1 MLGSRFWRS
10 PLEWWWSSLPL
21 RVTSSVFAA
30 SVVVLVL
37 GGLLLMQ
44 QATAGVLN
52 GKRESAANE
61 ARQAVNTAQA
71 QLNATDLSGEVNV
84 DKLLYD
90 LAFGFANR
98 SGGNQQYQVIIL
110 ARGQTITAGGA
121 TADSIPATL
130 RSQVEAGTDLL
141 IAPTQVVYDDD
152 RPAVAGLAA
161 GSALTLPGT
170 GRYYIYL
177 VFPLTQE
184 VSTLAVLQTAVVSTG
199 AVLLL
204 MLTFIAALVARQVVV
219 PVRDARRAAENLASG
234 NLHDRMLVRGQDDL
248 ARLAT
253 SMNDMAAEMEKQITT
268 LSELSQVQQRFVS
281 DVSHEL
287 RTPLT
292 TVRMAAEVLHDA
304 REEFD
309 PVAARS
315 AELLQT
321 ELDRFEVLLND
332 LLEISRFD
340 AGAVVLVPVRTD
352 LRGIVDRVVEAQ
364 EPLARSYGVRVG
376 VHAEGDTTAEV
387 DARRIERILRNLM
400 TNAIEHS
407 EGRPV
412 DVLLAGDEQAVAV
425 AVRDH
430 GVGFEASQAKQ
441 VFLRFWR
448 ADPAR
453 ARTVGGTG
461 LGLAISMEDANLH
474 SGWLTAWGRPGLGAQ
489 FRLTLPR
496 RAGDVLQTSPLPMAP
511 RDLPLLP
518 VPGSDDEAA
527 AAEQVSFDGPTSV
540 TALAGSGWQPR
551 GTLLAAKTC
560 TAALLDC
567 FACSLLPW
575 RSSKG
580 SGREWH
586 IAGVLC
592 SAATLKCGAATTT
605 AWDSS

>member
-1 MLGSRFWRS
+1 M
-10 PLEWWWSSLPL
+10 
-21 RVTSSVFAA
+21 T
-30 SVVVLVL
+30 
-37 GGLLLMQ
+37 
-44 QATAGVLN
+44 
-52 GKRESAANE
+52 
-61 ARQAVNTAQA
+61 
-71 QLNATDLSGEVNV
+71 
-84 DKLLYD
+84 
-90 LAFGFANR
+90 
-98 SGGNQQYQVIIL
+98 
-110 ARGQTITAGGA
+110 
-121 TADSIPATL
+121 
-130 RSQVEAGTDLL
+130 
-141 IAPTQVVYDDD
+141 PTEVVYADG
-152 RPAVAGLAA
+152 RPPVAGLAA
-161 GSALTLPGT
+161 GSTLTLPGT
-170 GRYYIYL
+170 GRYAIFL

-184 VSTLAVLQTAVVSTG
+184 VNTLAVLRYAVVSTG
-199 AVLLL
+199 AVLVL

-234 NLHDRMLVRGQDDL
+234 NLHDRMRVRGQDDL

-309 PVAARS
+309 AVSARS

-321 ELDRFEVLLND
+321 ELDRFESLLND

-340 AGAVVLVPVRTD
+340 AGAAVLTAVPTD

-364 EPLARSYGVRVG
+364 DALVRAYGVTITVSTD
-376 VHAEGDTTAEV
+376 GDTTAEV
-387 DARRIERILRNLM
+387 DARRIERILRNLLV
-400 TNAIEHS
+400 NAVEHS

-412 DVLLAGDEQAVAV
+412 DVLLAGGDDAVAV

-474 SGWLTAWGRPGLGAQ
+474 GGWLTAWGRPGMGAQ
-489 FRLTLPR
+489 FRLTVPR
-496 RAGDVLQTSPLPMAP
+496 RAGDVLTTSPLPMTP
-511 RDLPLLP
+511 RDLPLIP
-518 VPGSDDEAA
+518 VPEPDPELLGEEPHTEDLHAVAVLATGGRRPARGS
-527 AAEQVSFDGPTSV
+527 S
-540 TALAGSGWQPR
+540 
-551 GTLLAAKTC
+551 
-560 TAALLDC
+560 
-567 FACSLLPW
+567 
-575 RSSKG
+575 
-580 SGREWH
+580 
-586 IAGVLC
+586 
-592 SAATLKCGAATTT
+592 
-605 AWDSS
+605 

>member
-1 MLGSRFWRS
+1 MLGSAPSGPAALGSGLPGRSTPGSRGSRVLTRLRPVATSRWWRR
-10 PLEWWWSSLPL
+10 PVDWWSRSLPL
-21 RVTSSVFAA
+21 RVTSTVFVA

-37 GGLLLMQ
+37 GGFLLMQ

-52 GKRESAANE
+52 GKRDSAGNE
-61 ARQAVNTAQA
+61 ARQAVNAAQA

-90 LAFGFANR
+90 LANGLANR
-98 SGGNQQYQVIIL
+98 SGGNEQYQVIIS
-110 ARGQTITAGGA
+110 ARGQTITAGDA
-121 TADSIPATL
+121 TADSIPPGL
-130 RSQVEAGTDLL
+130 RTQVESSPDLL
-141 IAPTQVVYDDD
+141 MTPTQVVYDDE
-152 RPAVAGLAA
+152 RPPVAGLAA

-170 GRYYIYL
+170 GRYAIFL
-177 VFPLTQE
+177 IFPLTQE
-184 VSTLAVLQTAVVSTG
+184 VGTLEVLRYAVVSTG
-199 AVLLL
+199 AVLVL

-234 NLHDRMLVRGQDDL
+234 NLHDRMRVRGQDDL

-292 TVRMAAEVLHDA
+292 TVRMAAEVLYDT
-304 REEFD
+304 RDDFD
-309 PVAARS
+309 PVSARS

-321 ELDRFEVLLND
+321 ELDRFESLLND

-340 AGAVVLVPVRTD
+340 AGAVELTAAPVD
-352 LRGIVDRVVEAQ
+352 LRSIVDRVLEAQ
-364 EPLARSYGVRVG
+364 EALITAYGVPVRV
-376 VHAEGDTTAEV
+376 HTTGDTTAEV
-387 DARRIERILRNLM
+387 DPRRIERILRNLM

-412 DVLLAGDEQAVAV
+412 DVLLAGDDDAVAV

-474 SGWLTAWGRPGLGAQ
+474 GGWLTAWGRPGLGAQ
-489 FRLTLPR
+489 FRLTVPR
-496 RAGDVLQTSPLPMAP
+496 HAGGLLETSPLPMAP
-511 RDLPLLP
+511 RDLPLVA
-518 VPGSDDEAA
+518 VPPLEDETQDPLHGDDRADDA
-527 AAEQVSFDGPTSV
+527 
-540 TALAGSGWQPR
+540 TALAAGGWPQ
-551 GTLLAAKTC
+551 G
-560 TAALLDC
+560 
-567 FACSLLPW
+567 
-575 RSSKG
+575 RSRS
-580 SGREWH
+580 
-586 IAGVLC
+586 
-592 SAATLKCGAATTT
+592 
-605 AWDSS
+605 

>member
-1 MLGSRFWRS
+1 VASVTRPAIPSAPDVALGAASTGPGAASGRSGRSARLLARLRPVLSPHRWRR
-10 PLEWWWSSLPL
+10 LLGWWSRSLPL
-21 RVTSSVFAA
+21 RVTSTVFVA

-37 GGLLLMQ
+37 GGFLLMQ
-44 QATAGVLN
+44 QATLGVLS
-52 GKRESAANE
+52 GKRESAGNE
-61 ARQAVNTAQA
+61 ARQAVDAAQA

-84 DKLLYD
+84 DKLLID
-90 LAFGFANR
+90 LAKGFANR
-98 SGGNQQYQVIIL
+98 SGGSEQYQVIIS
-110 ARGQTITAGGA
+110 ARGQTITSGDA
-121 TADSIPATL
+121 TADSIPAVL
-130 RSQVEAGTDLL
+130 RTQVESSPDLL
-141 IAPTQVVYDDD
+141 MTPTRIVYDDD
-152 RPAVAGLAA
+152 RAPVAGLAA

-170 GRYYIYL
+170 GRYAIFL

-184 VSTLAVLQTAVVSTG
+184 VNTLEVLRYAVVSTG
-199 AVLLL
+199 AVLVL

-234 NLHDRMLVRGQDDL
+234 NLHDRMRVRGQDDL

-304 REEFD
+304 RHDFD
-309 PVAARS
+309 PVSARS

-321 ELDRFEVLLND
+321 ELDRFESLLND

-340 AGAVVLVPVRTD
+340 AGAVELTAATID
-352 LRGIVDRVVEAQ
+352 LRSVVDRVLDAQ
-364 EPLARSYGVRVG
+364 GALIRAYGVTVS
-376 VHAEGDTTAEV
+376 VHTTGDTTAEV
-387 DARRIERILRNLM
+387 DPRRIERILRNLM

-412 DVLLAGDEQAVAV
+412 DVLLAGGDDAVAV

-430 GVGFEASQAKQ
+430 GIGFEASQAKQ

-474 SGWLTAWGRPGLGAQ
+474 GGWLTAWGRPGLGAQ
-489 FRLTLPR
+489 FRLTVPR
-496 RAGDVLQTSPLPMAP
+496 RAGDVLETSPLPMAP
-511 RDLPLLP
+511 RDLPLIAVHPPDPEML
-518 VPGSDDEAA
+518 G
-527 AAEQVSFDGPTSV
+527 EQVRVDGPPSGGLGVLTS
-540 TALAGSGWQPR
+540 GGRQ
-551 GTLLAAKTC
+551 
-560 TAALLDC
+560 
-567 FACSLLPW
+567 
-575 RSSKG
+575 
-580 SGREWH
+580 SGR
-586 IAGVLC
+586 
-592 SAATLKCGAATTT
+592 GA
-605 AWDSS
+605 S

>member
-1 MLGSRFWRS
+1 MHGWRR
-10 PLEWWWSSLPL
+10 PLDWWSRSLPL
-21 RVTSSVFAA
+21 RVTSTVFVA

-37 GGLLLMQ
+37 GGFLLMQ
-44 QATAGVLN
+44 QATLGVLS
-52 GKRESAANE
+52 GKRESAGNE
-61 ARQAVNTAQA
+61 ARQAVNAAQA

-98 SGGNQQYQVIIL
+98 SGGSEQYQVIIS
-110 ARGQTITAGGA
+110 ARGQTIKAGDA
-121 TADSIPATL
+121 TAESIPADL
-130 RSQVEAGTDLL
+130 RSQVDASPDLL
-141 IAPTQVVYDDD
+141 MAPTEVVYDDG
-152 RPAVAGLAA
+152 RPPVAGLVA

-170 GRYYIYL
+170 GRYAIFL
-177 VFPLTQE
+177 IFPLTQE
-184 VSTLAVLQTAVVSTG
+184 VNTLAVLRYAVVSTG
-199 AVLLL
+199 AVLVI

-234 NLHDRMLVRGQDDL
+234 NLHDRMRVRGQDDL

-253 SMNDMAAEMEKQITT
+253 SMNDMATEMERQITT
-268 LSELSQVQQRFVS
+268 LSALSQVQQRFVS

-304 REEFD
+304 RDDFD
-309 PVAARS
+309 PVSARS

-321 ELDRFEVLLND
+321 ELDRFESLLND

-340 AGAVVLVPVRTD
+340 AGAAELSAATID
-352 LRGIVDRVVEAQ
+352 LRSVVDRVLDAQ
-364 EPLARSYGVRVG
+364 EALIRAYGVTVRV
-376 VHAEGDTTAEV
+376 HTAGDTTAEV
-387 DARRIERILRNLM
+387 DPRRIERILRNLM

-412 DVLLAGDEQAVAV
+412 DVLLAGDDDAVAV

-430 GVGFEASQAKQ
+430 GIGFEASQAKQ

-474 SGWLTAWGRPGLGAQ
+474 GGWLTAWGRPGLGAQ
-489 FRLTLPR
+489 FRLTVPR
-496 RAGDVLQTSPLPMAP
+496 RAGDVLETSPLPMAP
-511 RDLPLLP
+511 RDLPLLAVRTP
-518 VPGSDDEAA
+518 EEETLHLHPDGRSDGGITVLA
-527 AAEQVSFDGPTSV
+527 SGGWPT
-540 TALAGSGWQPR
+540 AR
-551 GTLLAAKTC
+551 G
-560 TAALLDC
+560 
-567 FACSLLPW
+567 
-575 RSSKG
+575 RS
-580 SGREWH
+580 
-586 IAGVLC
+586 
-592 SAATLKCGAATTT
+592 
-605 AWDSS
+605 

>member
-1 MLGSRFWRS
+1 VDWWRR
-10 PLEWWWSSLPL
+10 PLDWWSRSLPL
-21 RVTSSVFAA
+21 RVTSTVFVA

-37 GGLLLMQ
+37 GGFLLMQ

-52 GKRESAANE
+52 GKRESAGNE
-61 ARQAVNTAQA
+61 ARQAVNAAQA

-90 LAFGFANR
+90 LASGFANR
-98 SGGNQQYQVIIL
+98 SGGNEQYQVIL
-110 ARGQTITAGGA
+110 SARGQTIIAGDA
-121 TADSIPATL
+121 TADSIPAEL
-130 RSQVEAGTDLL
+130 RTQVEAGTDLL
-141 IAPTQVVYDDD
+141 MTPTEVVYDDQ
-152 RPAVAGLAA
+152 RPPVAGLVA

-170 GRYYIYL
+170 GRYAIFL

-184 VSTLAVLQTAVVSTG
+184 VNTLLVLRYAVISTG
-199 AVLLL
+199 AVLVI
-204 MLTFIAALVARQVVV
+204 MLTFIAALVARQVVI

-234 NLHDRMLVRGQDDL
+234 NLHDRMRVRGQDDL

-304 REEFD
+304 RDDFD
-309 PVAARS
+309 PVSARS

-321 ELDRFEVLLND
+321 ELDRFESLLND

-340 AGAVVLVPVRTD
+340 AGAVDLSASTVD
-352 LRGIVDRVVEAQ
+352 LRSIVDRVLEAQ
-364 EPLARSYGVRVG
+364 EPLIRAYGVTVN
-376 VHAEGDTTAEV
+376 VHTTGDTTAEV
-387 DARRIERILRNLM
+387 DPRRIERILRNLM
-400 TNAIEHS
+400 TNAVEHS

-412 DVLLAGDEQAVAV
+412 DVLVAGDEAAVAV

-430 GVGFEASQAKQ
+430 GIGFEASQAKQ

-474 SGWLTAWGRPGLGAQ
+474 GGWLTAWGRPGLGAQ
-489 FRLTLPR
+489 FRLTVPR
-496 RAGDVLQTSPLPMAP
+496 QAGGVLETSPLPMAP
-511 RDLPLLP
+511 RDLPLLA
-518 VPGSDDEAA
+518 VPTSDDDLP
-527 AAEQVSFDGPTSV
+527 AEPAH
-540 TALAGSGWQPR
+540 TAVLPDGSG
-551 GTLLAAKTC
+551 
-560 TAALLDC
+560 
-567 FACSLLPW
+567 
-575 RSSKG
+575 
-580 SGREWH
+580 
-586 IAGVLC
+586 GVL
-592 SAATLKCGAATTT
+592 TTGGWT
-605 AWDSS
+605 PGRSRT

>member
-1 MLGSRFWRS
+1 MASVTRPASPSAPEGRAAGLAALARRTVTTRWWRA
-10 PLEWWWSSLPL
+10 PLEWWSSSLPL
-21 RVTSSVFAA
+21 RVTSTVFLA

-44 QATAGVLN
+44 QATAGVLS
-52 GKRESAANE
+52 GKRESASNE
-61 ARQAVNTAQA
+61 ARQAVSLAQG

-84 DKLLYD
+84 DKILYD

-98 SGGNQQYQVIIL
+98 SGGSQYQVIIL
-110 ARGQTITAGGA
+110 ARGQTITAGDA
-121 TADSIPATL
+121 TADSIPNSL
-130 RSQVEAGTDLL
+130 RAQVENSPDLF
-141 IAPTQVVYDDD
+141 ITSTQVVYDDD
-152 RPAVAGLAA
+152 RPPVAGLAA

-170 GRYYIYL
+170 GRYGIYL
-177 VFPLTQE
+177 IFPLTQE

-199 AVLLL
+199 AVLVL
-204 MLTFIAALVARQVVV
+204 MLTLIAALVARQVVV

-234 NLHDRMLVRGQDDL
+234 NLHDRMRVRGQDDL

-340 AGAVVLVPVRTD
+340 AGAVVLTPVRTD
-352 LRGIVDRVVEAQ
+352 LRGVVERVVEAQ
-364 EPLARSYGVRVG
+364 EPLARAYGVPVTA
-376 VHAEGDTTAEV
+376 HAEGDTTAEV
-387 DARRIERILRNLM
+387 DARRIERIVRNLM

-412 DVLLAGDEQAVAV
+412 DVLLAGDDEAVAV

-474 SGWLTAWGRPGLGAQ
+474 GGWLTARGRPGLGAQ
-489 FRLTLPR
+489 FRLTVPR

-518 VPGSDDEAA
+518 VPTDDDETRVE
-527 AAEQVSFDGPTSV
+527 EQVPLDGPPSV
-540 TALAGSGWQPR
+540 GALAGTGWQPGR
-551 GTLLAAKTC
+551 GPA
-560 TAALLDC
+560 
-567 FACSLLPW
+567 
-575 RSSKG
+575 
-580 SGREWH
+580 
-586 IAGVLC
+586 
-592 SAATLKCGAATTT
+592 
-605 AWDSS
+605 

>member
-1 MLGSRFWRS
+1 MPAGLGSVGETLQGGPGTQLAGRLRAVARRGWWRS
-10 PLEWWWSSLPL
+10 PLGLWSRSLPL
-21 RVTSSVFAA
+21 RVTSTVFLA

-44 QATAGVLN
+44 QATSGVLN

-90 LAFGFANR
+90 LAYGFAGR
-98 SGGNQQYQVIIL
+98 SGGSEQYQVIIL
-110 ARGQTITAGGA
+110 ARGQTITAGSA
-121 TADSIPATL
+121 TSDSIPTAL
-130 RSQVEAGTDLL
+130 RAQVDAGSSDLL
-141 IAPTQVVYDDD
+141 ITPTQVFYDDG
-152 RPAVAGLAA
+152 RPPVAGLAA
-161 GSALTLPGT
+161 GSGLTLPGT
-170 GRYYIYL
+170 GRYAIYL

-199 AVLLL
+199 AVLVL
-204 MLTFIAALVARQVVV
+204 MLTLIAALVARQVVT
-219 PVRDARRAAENLASG
+219 PVREAARAAENLASG
-234 NLHDRMLVRGQDDL
+234 NLHDRMRVRGQDDVAL
-248 ARLAT
+248 LAT
-253 SMNDMAAEMEKQITT
+253 SMNNMAAEMEKQITT

-304 REEFD
+304 RDDFD
-309 PVAARS
+309 PIAARS

-321 ELDRFEVLLND
+321 ELDRFELLLND

-340 AGAVVLVPVRTD
+340 AGAATLTPVRTD
-352 LRGIVDRVVEAQ
+352 LRSIVERVVDAQ
-364 EPLARSYGVRVG
+364 EPLARAYAVRVG
-376 VHAEGDTTAEV
+376 IHAEGDTTAEV
-387 DARRIERILRNLM
+387 DVRRIERILRNLM

-412 DVLLAGDEQAVAV
+412 DVLLAGDEEAVAV

-474 SGWLTAWGRPGLGAQ
+474 GGWLTAWGRPGLGAQ
-489 FRLTLPR
+489 FRLTVPR
-496 RAGDVLQTSPLPMAP
+496 QAGGVLQTSPLPMAP
-511 RDLPLLP
+511 RDLPLVP
-518 VPGSDDEAA
+518 VPVLEDE
-527 AAEQVSFDGPTSV
+527 EPVEDQVPLDGPSSV
-540 TALAGSGWQPR
+540 GALAGTGWQPGR
-551 GTLLAAKTC
+551 GP
-560 TAALLDC
+560 
-567 FACSLLPW
+567 S
-575 RSSKG
+575 
-580 SGREWH
+580 
-586 IAGVLC
+586 
-592 SAATLKCGAATTT
+592 
-605 AWDSS
+605 

>member
-1 MLGSRFWRS
+1 MASVTRPATPSAPEARPVGTGPDASRTGSLEVRRVLARLRPLTTARWWRRLLG
-10 PLEWWWSSLPL
+10 WWSRSLPL
-21 RVTSSVFAA
+21 RVTSTIFVA

-37 GGLLLMQ
+37 GGFLLMQ
-44 QATAGVLN
+44 QATLGVLS
-52 GKRESAANE
+52 GKRESAGNE
-61 ARQAVNTAQA
+61 ARQAINGAQA

-90 LAFGFANR
+90 LAYGFGTR
-98 SGGNQQYQVIIL
+98 SGGDEQYQVIIS
-110 ARGQTITAGGA
+110 ARGQTITAGDA
-121 TADSIPATL
+121 TADSIPASLRTL
-130 RSQVEAGTDLL
+130 VEQGSDLL
-141 IAPTQVVYDDD
+141 MTPTQVVYDDG
-152 RPAVAGLAA
+152 RPSVAGLVA

-170 GRYYIYL
+170 GRYAIFL

-184 VSTLAVLQTAVVSTG
+184 VNTLEVLRYAVVSTG
-199 AVLLL
+199 AVLVL
-204 MLTFIAALVARQVVV
+204 MLTFITALVARQVVV

-234 NLHDRMLVRGQDDL
+234 NLHDRMRVRGQDDL

-304 REEFD
+304 RADFD
-309 PVAARS
+309 PVSARS

-321 ELDRFEVLLND
+321 ELDRFESLLND

-340 AGAVVLVPVRTD
+340 AGAVDLTAASID
-352 LRGIVDRVVEAQ
+352 LRSIVDRVVEAQ
-364 EPLARSYGVRVG
+364 QALIRAYGVKVT
-376 VHAEGDTTAEV
+376 VHTTGDTTAEV
-387 DARRIERILRNLM
+387 DPRRIERIVRNLM

-412 DVLLAGDEQAVAV
+412 DVLLAGDEDAVAV

-474 SGWLTAWGRPGLGAQ
+474 GGWLTAWGRPGLGAQ
-489 FRLTLPR
+489 FRLTVPR
-496 RAGDVLQTSPLPMAP
+496 RAGGLLETSPLPMAP
-511 RDLPLLP
+511 RDLPLLAVRSPEDEPP
-518 VPGSDDEAA
+518 VEPVHVG
-527 AAEQVSFDGPTSV
+527 GPTD
-540 TALAGSGWQPR
+540 
-551 GTLLAAKTC
+551 GTSAVLTGVGR
-560 TAALLDC
+560 
-567 FACSLLPW
+567 PPG
-575 RSSKG
+575 RS
-580 SGREWH
+580 R
-586 IAGVLC
+586 A
-592 SAATLKCGAATTT
+592 
-605 AWDSS
+605 

>member
-1 MLGSRFWRS
+1 MLARLRPVATSHFWRR
-10 PLEWWWSSLPL
+10 PLDWWSRSLPL
-21 RVTSSVFAA
+21 RVTSTVFLA

-37 GGLLLMQ
+37 GGFLLMQ

-52 GKRESAANE
+52 GKQDSAANE
-61 ARQAVNTAQA
+61 ARQAVNSAQA

-84 DKLLYD
+84 DKLLLD
-90 LAFGFANR
+90 LVKGFATR
-98 SGGNQQYQVIIL
+98 SGGGEQYQVIVS
-110 ARGQTITAGGA
+110 ARGRTLTSGDVTAE
-121 TADSIPATL
+121 SIPAEL
-130 RSQVEAGTDLL
+130 RTQVEASPDLL
-141 IAPTQVVYDDD
+141 MTPTEVVYDDG
-152 RPAVAGLAA
+152 RPPVAGLAA

-170 GRYYIYL
+170 GRYAIFL

-184 VSTLAVLQTAVVSTG
+184 VSTLEVLRYAVVSTG
-199 AVLLL
+199 AVLVI

-234 NLHDRMLVRGQDDL
+234 NLHDRMRVRGQDDL

-304 REEFD
+304 RDDFD
-309 PVAARS
+309 PVSARS
-315 AELLQT
+315 AELLQN
-321 ELDRFEVLLND
+321 ELDRFESLLND

-340 AGAVVLVPVRTD
+340 AGAVELTAAPID
-352 LRGIVDRVVEAQ
+352 LRSVIDRVLEAQ
-364 EPLARSYGVRVG
+364 EALIRAYGVTVT
-376 VHAEGDTTAEV
+376 VHTTGDTTAEV
-387 DARRIERILRNLM
+387 DPRRIERILRNLM

-412 DVLLAGDEQAVAV
+412 DVLLAGDDAAVAA

-430 GVGFEASQAKQ
+430 GIGFEANQAKQ

-474 SGWLTAWGRPGLGAQ
+474 GGWLTAWGRPGLGAQ
-489 FRLTLPR
+489 FRLTVPR
-496 RAGDVLQTSPLPMAP
+496 RAGGVLETSPLPMVP
-511 RDLPLLP
+511 RDLPVPPLP
-518 VPGSDDEAA
+518 SADDEPPEEIPI
-527 AAEQVSFDGPTSV
+527 AEGALQVGSEV
-540 TALAGSGWQPR
+540 LAGGGHPL
-551 GTLLAAKTC
+551 G
-560 TAALLDC
+560 
-567 FACSLLPW
+567 
-575 RSSKG
+575 RSP
-580 SGREWH
+580 
-586 IAGVLC
+586 L
-592 SAATLKCGAATTT
+592 
-605 AWDSS
+605 

>member
-1 MLGSRFWRS
+1 VASVTRPANPSAPDAELLDPDGRAGEPGRARTLLRRVVASRFWRS
-10 PLEWWWSSLPL
+10 PVDWWSRSLPL
-21 RVTSSVFAA
+21 RVTSTVFVA

-37 GGLLLMQ
+37 GGFLLMQ
-44 QATAGVLN
+44 QATAGVLD
-52 GKRESAANE
+52 GKRESAVNE
-61 ARQAVNTAQA
+61 ARQAVNAAQA
-71 QLNATDLSGEVNV
+71 SLNATDQSGEVNV

-90 LAFGFANR
+90 LAFGFAGR
-98 SGGNQQYQVIIL
+98 SGGGEQYQVIIS
-110 ARGQTITAGGA
+110 ARGQTITAGDA
-121 TADSIPATL
+121 TAESIPATL
-130 RSQVEAGTDLL
+130 RAQVEATPDLL
-141 IAPTQVVYDDD
+141 ITPTRVVYDDG
-152 RPAVAGLAA
+152 RPSVAGLAA

-170 GRYYIYL
+170 GRYAIYL
-177 VFPLTQE
+177 IFPLTQE

-199 AVLLL
+199 AVLVL

-234 NLHDRMLVRGQDDL
+234 NLHDRMRVRGQDDL

-321 ELDRFEVLLND
+321 ELDRFELLLND

-340 AGAVVLVPVRTD
+340 AGAVVLAATPVD

-364 EPLARSYGVRVG
+364 DALIRAYGVQVRV
-376 VHAEGDTTAEV
+376 HPEGDTVAEV
-387 DARRIERILRNLM
+387 DARRIERVLRNLLV
-400 TNAIEHS
+400 NAVEHS

-412 DVLLAGDEQAVAV
+412 DILLAGDDDAVAV

-430 GVGFEASQAKQ
+430 GIGFEAHQAKQ

-461 LGLAISMEDANLH
+461 LGLAISIEDANLH
-474 SGWLTAWGRPGLGAQ
+474 GGWLTAWGRPGLGAQ

-511 RDLPLLP
+511 RDLPVPP
-518 VPGSDDEAA
+518 VPVTDDEQPAA
-527 AAEQVSFDGPTSV
+527 DDHVPFDGPPSV
-540 TALAGSGWQPR
+540 SLAGTGWQPGR
-551 GTLLAAKTC
+551 GP
-560 TAALLDC
+560 
-567 FACSLLPW
+567 S
-575 RSSKG
+575 
-580 SGREWH
+580 
-586 IAGVLC
+586 
-592 SAATLKCGAATTT
+592 
-605 AWDSS
+605 

>member
-1 MLGSRFWRS
+1 VG
-10 PLEWWWSSLPL
+10 WWSRSLPL
-21 RVTSSVFAA
+21 RVTSTVFVA

-37 GGLLLMQ
+37 GGFLLMQ

-52 GKRESAANE
+52 GKRDSAANE
-61 ARQAVNTAQA
+61 ARQAVNAAQA

-98 SGGNQQYQVIIL
+98 SGGSEQYQVIIS
-110 ARGQTITAGGA
+110 ARGQTITAGDA
-121 TADSIPATL
+121 TADSIPTTL
-130 RSQVEAGTDLL
+130 RTQVEAGPDLL
-141 IAPTQVVYDDD
+141 MTPTRVVYDDD
-152 RPAVAGLAA
+152 RPPVAGLAA
-161 GSALTLPGT
+161 GSPLTLPGT
-170 GRYYIYL
+170 GRYAIFL

-184 VSTLAVLQTAVVSTG
+184 VSTLEVLRYAVVSTG
-199 AVLLL
+199 AVLVL

-234 NLHDRMLVRGQDDL
+234 NLHDRMRVRGQDDL

-292 TVRMAAEVLHDA
+292 TVRMAGEVLYDA
-304 REEFD
+304 RDDFD
-309 PVAARS
+309 PVSARS

-321 ELDRFEVLLND
+321 ELDRFESLLND

-340 AGAVVLVPVRTD
+340 AGAVELTTVTVD
-352 LRGIVDRVVEAQ
+352 LRSVVDRVLDAQ
-364 EPLARSYGVRVG
+364 EALIRAYGVTVN
-376 VHAEGDTTAEV
+376 VHTTGDTTAEV
-387 DARRIERILRNLM
+387 DPRRIERIVRNLM

-412 DVLLAGDEQAVAV
+412 DVLLAGDDDAVAV

-441 VFLRFWR
+441 VFIRFWR

-474 SGWLTAWGRPGLGAQ
+474 GGWLTAWGRPGLGAQ
-489 FRLTLPR
+489 FRLTVPR
-496 RAGDVLQTSPLPMAP
+496 RAGGVLATSPLPMAP
-511 RDLPLLP
+511 RDLPLLA
-518 VPGSDDEAA
+518 VPTPDPELLG
-527 AAEQVSFDGPTSV
+527 EQVHPEVASGDPGAV
-540 TALAGSGWQPR
+540 LATGGWQR
-551 GTLLAAKTC
+551 GRNV
-560 TAALLDC
+560 
-567 FACSLLPW
+567 S
-575 RSSKG
+575 
-580 SGREWH
+580 
-586 IAGVLC
+586 
-592 SAATLKCGAATTT
+592 
-605 AWDSS
+605 

>member
-1 MLGSRFWRS
+1 MD
-10 PLEWWWSSLPL
+10 WWSRSLPL
-21 RVTSSVFAA
+21 RVTSTVFVA

-37 GGLLLMQ
+37 GGFLLMQ

-52 GKRESAANE
+52 GKRDSAGNE
-61 ARQAVNTAQA
+61 ARQAVNAAQA

-84 DKLLYD
+84 DKLLLD
-90 LAFGFANR
+90 LAKGFASR
-98 SGGNQQYQVIIL
+98 SGGSEQYQVIVS
-110 ARGQTITAGGA
+110 ARGRTITSGDA
-121 TADSIPATL
+121 TADSIPDDL
-130 RSQVEAGTDLL
+130 RAEVETSPDLL
-141 IAPTQVVYDDD
+141 MTPTQVVYADG
-152 RPAVAGLAA
+152 RPPVAGLAA

-170 GRYYIYL
+170 GRYAIFL
-177 VFPLTQE
+177 IFPLTQE
-184 VSTLAVLQTAVVSTG
+184 VSTLAVLRYAVVSTG
-199 AVLLL
+199 AVLVL

-234 NLHDRMLVRGQDDL
+234 NLHDRMRVRGQDDL

-292 TVRMAAEVLHDA
+292 TVRMAAEVLHDS
-304 REEFD
+304 RDDFD
-309 PVAARS
+309 PVSARS

-321 ELDRFEVLLND
+321 ELDRFESLLTD

-340 AGAVVLVPVRTD
+340 AGAVELSAATLD
-352 LRGIVDRVVEAQ
+352 LRGIVDRVLDAQ
-364 EPLARSYGVRVG
+364 EPLIRAYGVPVE
-376 VHAEGDTTAEV
+376 VHTTGDTTAEV
-387 DARRIERILRNLM
+387 DPRRIERILRNLM

-412 DVLLAGDEQAVAV
+412 DVLIAGGDDAVAV

-430 GVGFEASQAKQ
+430 GIGFEASQAKQ

-474 SGWLTAWGRPGLGAQ
+474 GGWLTAWGRPGLGAQ
-489 FRLTLPR
+489 FRLTVPR
-496 RAGDVLQTSPLPMAP
+496 KAGGVLTTSPLPMAP
-511 RDLPLLP
+511 RDLPLMALP
-518 VPGSDDEAA
+518 APEDETSGQQGRAETRPNGRASDDAP
-527 AAEQVSFDGPTSV
+527 VL
-540 TALAGSGWQPR
+540 ALGGRPR
-551 GTLLAAKTC
+551 GRGT
-560 TAALLDC
+560 
-567 FACSLLPW
+567 S
-575 RSSKG
+575 
-580 SGREWH
+580 
-586 IAGVLC
+586 
-592 SAATLKCGAATTT
+592 
-605 AWDSS
+605 